1 VAVGGVSRGSRET
14 GAAARRPPG
23 LGRRLRLVLA
33 IAGPGLIA
41 ANADND
47 AGGITTLSVVG
58 ADYGYTMLWALVLIT
73 FSLAITQEM
82 GARTGAVSGKGLA
95 ALIRERYRVKTTLV
109 AMLALLTAN
118 FGTTVAEFAGVGA
131 ALELFGVPRLVSV
144 PVAAAVVWLLVIR
157 GNYRSVERVL
167 LVMSVVYLSYVL
179 SAFLA
184 QPDWAEVAHS
194 AVTPTLRLEGPF
206 LITLIAL
213 IGTTITPWGQFF
225 IQSYVVDKGVSRR
238 DYYVTRL
245 EVYVGALITDG
256 ISLFIIVSTAATLFV
271 QGIHIDSAAQAA
283 LALEPLAGP
292 LAEKLFGLGL
302 LNASLLGAAVV
313 PLSTAYAVCEAFGW
327 EAGVSRAWDE
337 APIFNLLYTLAIAG
351 AAAVVLIPNLPLVQ
365 VILLSQT
372 VNGVLLPFIL
382 VFAIRLASDRDL
394 MGDFANGHV
403 RNAVIWTTAAGIMAM
418 SVALVVVTVVLPA
431 LGIDLS

>member
-1 VAVGGVSRGSRET
+1 MRAAPPGGK
-14 GAAARRPPG
+14 AYAARAPG
-23 LGRRLRLVLA
+23 WGRRVRLILA

-82 GARTGAVSGKGLA
+82 GARTGAVTGKGLA
-95 ALIRERYRVKTTLV
+95 ALIRERYRVKTTLF

-144 PVAAAVVWLLVIR
+144 PIAAAVVWLLVMR

-184 QPDWAEVAHS
+184 KPDWGEVGHNM
-194 AVTPTLRLEGPF
+194 VTPTLRLEGPF
-206 LITLIAL
+206 LVALIAL

-238 DYYVTRL
+238 DYYITRV
-245 EVYVGALITDG
+245 EVYVGALITNG
-256 ISLFIIVSTAATLFV
+256 ISLFIMVSTAATLFV
-271 QGIHIDSAAQAA
+271 QGIRIEDAGHAA

-292 LAEKLFGLGL
+292 LAAQLFGLGL

-327 EAGVSRAWDE
+327 EAGVSRSWDD

-351 AAAVVLIPNLPLVQ
+351 AAAFVLIPNLPLIQ

-394 MGDFANGHV
+394 MGTFANGRA
-403 RNAVIWTTAAGIMAM
+403 RNAVIWITAAAIIAM
-418 SVALVVVTVVLPA
+418 SIALLVATLV
-431 LGIDLS
+431 GIGAS

>member
-1 VAVGGVSRGSRET
+1 VAVGGVRGSSRQSPLPT
-14 GAAARRPPG
+14 PRWT
-23 LGRRLRLVLA
+23 RRLRLALA
-33 IAGPGLIA
+33 IVGPGLIA

-58 ADYGYTMLWALVLIT
+58 AHYGYEMLWALFLIT

-82 GARTGAVSGKGLA
+82 GARTGAVTGKGLA

-109 AMLALLTAN
+109 AMLALLIAN

-144 PVAAAVVWLLVIR
+144 PIAAAVVWLLVIR

-167 LVMSVVYLSYVL
+167 LFMSVVYLSYVI

-184 QPDWAEVAHS
+184 APLWGEVLRGI
-194 AVTPTLRLEGPF
+194 VTPTLRLETGF
-206 LITLIAL
+206 LVTLIAM

-238 DYYVTRL
+238 DYHVTRL
-245 EVYVGALITDG
+245 EVYAGALVTDG
-256 ISLFIIVSTAATLFV
+256 ISLFIIVCTAATLFV
-271 QGIHIDSAAQAA
+271 EGVRIDDAGQAA
-283 LALEPLAGP
+283 LALKPLAGP
-292 LAEKLFGLGL
+292 LAAQLFAIGL

-327 EAGVSRAWDE
+327 EAGVSRNWDE
-337 APIFNLLYTLAIAG
+337 APIFIVLYTLAIAG
-351 AAAVVLIPNLPLVQ
+351 AAAVVLVPALPLVQ

-394 MGDFANGHV
+394 MGSYANGRV
-403 RNAVIWTTAAGIMAM
+403 RNAVIWVTAFAIIAM
-418 SVALVVVTVVLPA
+418 SVALVVATFVLPA
-431 LGIDLS
+431 LGIDVG